1 MTGRVRR
8 ARERG
13 PHIFE
18 ISKNTTE
25 EYMSREFAVDADA
38 ILNETATMGPGVP
51 GVVAMV
57 TDRNGNIYEGA
68 AGKRRLDKPEP
79 MTTDTSFAIF
89 STTKAIT
96 GTAAL
101 QLIEEGRLDLDAPAK
116 TYAPDIG
123 KLQVIDGFDAK
134 GQPKLRAP
142 KRDVT
147 TRMLLLHTGGFGY
160 DFFNENY
167 LRLAA
172 EHGQPSVITSS
183 KASIMTPLL
192 FDPGSK
198 WEYGTNLDWVGQVVE
213 GITGKRLGDVFA
225 ERIFKPLGMTNTT
238 FEIDNAVREKLA
250 GMHARNADGSLT
262 PMDFELPANPEVHM
276 GGHGLYST
284 VGDYMRFIRMWLND
298 GNGPHGRVLKPETV
312 RMAEKNHL
320 GDLKVTALPGVIKSL
335 SNDAEF
341 FPGQSKSWSFT
352 FMVND
357 EKAPTGRPAGALG
370 WAGLANLFYWIDR
383 QNGFGGYWATQIL
396 PFGDPASFTG
406 YMRFETAF
414 YESLKQRRAA

>member
-1 MTGRVRR
+1 M
-8 ARERG
+8 
-13 PHIFE
+13 
-18 ISKNTTE
+18 SKVF
-25 EYMSREFAVDADA
+25 SIDADA
-38 ILNETATMGPGVP
+38 VLNETVTTGQGVP

-68 AGKRRLDKPEP
+68 AGKRRTDQPAA

-101 QLIEEGRLDLDAPAK
+101 QLVEEGKLDLNAPARK
-116 TYAPDIG
+116 YAPDIG
-123 KLQVIDGFDAK
+123 KLQVIEGFDAK
-134 GQPKLRAP
+134 GQPMLRAP

-160 DFFNENY
+160 DFFSETY
-167 LRLAA
+167 LRLAN

-183 KASIMTPLL
+183 KASLMTPLL
-192 FDPGSK
+192 FDPGTK
-198 WEYGTNLDWVGQVVE
+198 WEYGTNIDWVGQVVE
-213 GITGKRLGDVFA
+213 GITGKRLGEVFA
-225 ERIFKPLGMTNTT
+225 ERIFAPLGMGNTT
-238 FEIDNAVREKLA
+238 FEIDERVRSKLA
-250 GMHARNADGSLT
+250 GVHARNADGSLT
-262 PMDFELPANPEVHM
+262 PMEFELPAKPEVHM

-298 GNGPHGRVLKPETV
+298 GAGPHGRVLKPETV
-312 RMAEKNHL
+312 QMAEKNHL

-341 FPGQSKSWSFT
+341 FPGQSKSWAFT

-357 EKAPTGRPAGALG
+357 ETAPTGRPAGALG

-414 YESLKQRRAA
+414 YESLRQRKAA